1 MLLFLKYAL
10 QTYPVSVNNEVIV
23 YENKLKTSMI
33 YDRHSTAEKKRKG
46 TGSQNFFFLVTAYM
60 YLKSAIRSVTLAA
73 LD

>member
-33 YDRHSTAEKKRKG
+33 YDRHSTAEKNRKG
-46 TGSQNFFFLVTAYM
+46 TGSQNFFF
-60 YLKSAIRSVTLAA
+60 SGNSVHVP
-73 LD
+73 